1 MITLI
6 AACSKNRVIGG
17 DGKLLWHLPEDLK
30 RFKSLTTGNPIVMGR
45 KTYES
50 IGKALPGRL
59 NIILTK
65 NRDFKADNCLIYNN
79 IYDMLE
85 IYQQSNLFVI
95 GGGEMYNMFLP
106 HAKKIELTLIDKDF
120 EGDTFFP
127 ELGSDWIESNVEINS
142 NGEFEYKYIT
152 YQNL

>member
-1 MITLI
+1 MITII
-6 AACSKNRVIGG
+6 AACSKNRVIGK
-17 DGKLLWHLPEDLK
+17 DNQLLWHLPEDLK
-30 RFKSLTTGNPIVMGR
+30 RFKNLTLGSPIVMGR
-45 KTYES
+45 KTFQS

-85 IYQQSNLFVI
+85 IYEQSNLFVI
-95 GGGEMYNMFLP
+95 GGGEIYNMFLP
-106 HAKKIELTLIDKDF
+106 YAKKVELTLIDKDF

-127 ELGSDWIESNVEINS
+127 QLGNDWIEHSVETNS
-142 NGEFEYKYIT
+142 NSDFEYKYIT
-152 YQNL
+152 YQKN

>member
-6 AACSKNRVIGG
+6 AACSKNRVIGK
-17 DGKLLWHLPEDLK
+17 DNKLIWNLPEDLE
-30 RFKSLTTGNPIVMGR
+30 RFRRLTLGKPIVMGR

-50 IGKALPGRL
+50 IGRTLPGRL

-65 NRDFKADNCLIYNN
+65 NKDFKADNCLIYNN

-85 IYQQSNLFVI
+85 IYEKSNLFVI
-95 GGGEMYNMFLP
+95 GGGEIYRMFLP
-106 HAKKIELTLIDKDF
+106 FANRVELTLIEKGFD
-120 EGDTFFP
+120 GDTFFP
-127 ELGSDWIESNVEINS
+127 ELGSEWKEENVEINS

-152 YQNL
+152 YKKI

>member
-1 MITLI
+1 MITII
-6 AACSKNRVIGG
+6 AACSKNRVIGK
-17 DGKLLWHLPEDLK
+17 DNQLLWHLPEDLK
-30 RFKSLTTGNPIVMGR
+30 RFKNLTLGNPVVMGR
-45 KTYES
+45 KTYQS

-65 NRDFKADNCLIYNN
+65 NREFKADNCLIYNN

-95 GGGEMYNMFLP
+95 GGGEIYNMFLP
-106 HAKKIELTLIDKDF
+106 YAKKVELTLIDKDF

-127 ELGSDWIESNVEINS
+127 QLGNDWIEHSVETNS
-142 NGEFEYKYIT
+142 NSDFEYKYIT
-152 YQNL
+152 YQKN

>member
-6 AACSKNRVIGG
+6 AACSKNRVIGK
-17 DGKLLWHLPEDLK
+17 DNQLLWDLPEDLK
-30 RFKSLTTGNPIVMGR
+30 RFKNLTLGNPVVMGR
-45 KTYES
+45 KTFQS
-50 IGKALPGRL
+50 IGKSLPGRL

-95 GGGEMYNMFLP
+95 GGGEIYSMFLP
-106 HAKKIELTLIDKDF
+106 YADRIELTFIDKEF

-127 ELGSDWIESNVEINS
+127 KLGNEWVESNIGINS
-142 NGEFEYKYIT
+142 NGDFEYKYIT
-152 YQNL
+152 YQKN

>member
-6 AACSKNRVIGG
+6 AACSKNRVIGK
-17 DGKLLWHLPEDLK
+17 DNKLIWHLPEDLK
-30 RFKSLTTGNPIVMGR
+30 RFKDLTLGNPIVMGR

-50 IGKALPGRL
+50 IGKSLPGRL

-95 GGGEMYNMFLP
+95 GGGEIYNMFLP
-106 HAKKIELTLIDKDF
+106 YAKKIELTLIDKDF

>member
-6 AACSKNRVIGG
+6 AACSKNRVIGK
-17 DGKLLWHLPEDLK
+17 DNKLIWHLPEDLK
-30 RFKSLTTGNPIVMGR
+30 RFKDLTLGNPIVMGR

-50 IGKALPGRL
+50 IGKSLPGRL

-95 GGGEMYNMFLP
+95 GGGEIYNMFLP
-106 HAKKIELTLIDKDF
+106 YAKKIELTLIDRDF

-127 ELGSDWIESNVEINS
+127 QLGSDWIESNVETNS

-152 YQNL
+152 YKNL